1 MNDKT
6 GKILVAGSAVLG
18 AGLIAGIVTY
28 TVPEPAT
35 EKVYLP
41 GPTVTTTEYRAFNIP
56 VPGPTVT
63 KKVEVTKTVRPQIP
77 EKVTRSNERKTPK
90 TQAPR
95 VPSGSARDAA
105 RSIFGS
111 QFSCIDALITRE
123 SGWRVN
129 ATNPSSGAYGLPQAL
144 PGSKMASAGADWR
157 TNPVTQLRWMKSY
170 VDGRYGGACGAWN
183 FWQSAHWY

>member
-1 MNDKT
+1 MDVKAA
-6 GKILVAGSAVLG
+6 KVLVAGVGTVL
-18 AGLIAGIVTY
+18 AGSVVAHGLLEMNG
-28 TVPEPAT
+28 PEIRHVST
-35 EKVYLP
+35 P
-41 GPTVTTTEYRAFNIP
+41 GPTVTETQIQIRDGKIP

-63 KKVEVTKTVRPQIP
+63 KKVVETKTVRPKVP
-77 EKVTRSNERKTPK
+77 EHVTRSNERKKPK
-90 TQAPR
+90 TSSVPR
-95 VPSGSARDAA
+95 AGARAA
-105 RSIFGS
+105 AQSIFGS

-183 FWQSAHWY
+183 FWQSHHWY